1 MTFFGRSW
9 KIGAIAFGL
18 VALAAV
24 SALPNSVRG
33 ETCVAPNHPD
43 CKVDC
48 PRGCVVLYREKTQ
61 TCHTL
66 CAGRKGVNKVDV
78 QSSYMSATSLKR
90 FLERHAK

>member
-1 MTFFGRSW
+1 MKSFGQVW
-9 KIGAIAFGL
+9 KIGAMAFGL

-33 ETCVAPNHPD
+33 ETCVAPNYPD

-78 QSSYMSATSLKR
+78 QSSYMPATSLKR

>member
-1 MTFFGRSW
+1 MTFFGRFW
-9 KIGAIAFGL
+9 KIGAMAFGL

-48 PRGCVVLYREKTQ
+48 PRGCAVLYREKTQ